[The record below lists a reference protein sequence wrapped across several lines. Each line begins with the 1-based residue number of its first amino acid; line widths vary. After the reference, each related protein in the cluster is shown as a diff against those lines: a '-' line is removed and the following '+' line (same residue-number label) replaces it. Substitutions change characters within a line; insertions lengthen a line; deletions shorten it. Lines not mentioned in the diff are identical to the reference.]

1 MNIIKIPPDNL
12 VTHSRG
18 GDDGI
23 PSFTLSPPLF
33 TLPNELPPEFLPP
46 PFMFHTCTSGQ
57 DMFDFLPIGLKA
69 RYPVSLGPASWAP
82 PLSSGSEVPRFF
94 LEKSPGLVLTQR
106 DPGVKL
112 KV

>member
-33 TLPNELPPEFLPP
+33 TLPNELPPPNFYPLP
-46 PFMFHTCTSGQ
+46 SGQ